1 MKRKYASMLPN
12 WSIRSLIPG
21 LFLCICLQAAPLQAQ
36 QILETYIQEG
46 LANNL
51 VLKEKNASLEQS
63 LLALKDAKSFFL
75 PSMDF
80 GASYTLAEGGR
91 TIAFPV
97 GDLLNPVYATLNK
110 LTASSSF
117 PQIENVSEQLLPNNF
132 YDTRFRTTLP
142 ILNTD
147 IKYQNQIRKEQVN
160 WSSYQV
166 DIYRATLIQDIRV
179 AYFSFC
185 AAHSSIEILKNTLQL
200 VTQNL
205 KDTRSLVESG
215 KGLPAAVL
223 RAESELEQVKSM
235 LLEAENKT
243 VNAAQ
248 YLNFLVNR
256 PLEQSVPFEAIP
268 LDLSQLDLMLTED
281 IQEQNPELRAMQSME
296 SIQQTLLKS
305 GKNYWVPKIS
315 TYADLG
321 SQGFDW
327 SFDSQSRYLMGGL
340 SLSVP
345 VFQGGRNQNQIQKNI
360 IGLESIQRQKEL
372 VNQKLSLSLHIQK
385 NEVKTHLAGLQSAE
399 KKLLAATA
407 YLKLIDRGFKE
418 GSQSLLE
425 FIDARNQFTQAALQK
440 TISEYKLQMA
450 LAQLERQLTTETKKP

>member
-1 MKRKYASMLPN
+1 
-12 WSIRSLIPG
+12 
-21 LFLCICLQAAPLQAQ
+21 
-36 QILETYIQEG
+36 
-46 LANNL
+46 
-51 VLKEKNASLEQS
+51 
-63 LLALKDAKSFFL
+63 
-75 PSMDF
+75 MDF
-80 GASYTLAEGGR
+80 GANYTLAEGGR

-110 LTASSSF
+110 LTASSKF
-117 PQIENVSEQLLPNNF
+117 PQIDNVSEQLLPDNF

-160 WSSYQV
+160 WNSYQV
-166 DIYRATLIQDIRV
+166 EIYRATLIQDIRV

-185 AAHSSIEILKNTLQL
+185 AAHSSIEVLKNTLQL

-215 KGLPAAVL
+215 KGLPASVL

-268 LDLSQLDLMLTED
+268 LDLSQLDLLLTED
-281 IQEQNPELRAMQSME
+281 IQEQNPELRAMKSME

-345 VFQGGRNQNQIQKNI
+345 VFQGGRNQNQIQRNVL
-360 IGLESIQRQKEL
+360 GLQAVQRQKEL
-372 VNQKLSLSLHIQK
+372 VNQKLNLGLQVQR
-385 NEVKTHLAGLQSAE
+385 NEVKTLLASLQSSE
-399 KKLLAATA
+399 KKLLSATA
-407 YLKLIDRGFKE
+407 YLNLVDRGFKE

-425 FIDARNQFTQAALQK
+425 YIDARNQYTQAALQK
-440 TISEYKLQMA
+440 NISSYKLQMA
-450 LAQLERQLTTETKKP
+450 LAQLERQLTTETN

>member
-1 MKRKYASMLPN
+1 MLPK
-12 WSIRSLIPG
+12 WPIRSLIPG
-21 LFLCICLQAAPLQAQ
+21 VFLCLCLQAAPLQAQ

-51 VLKEKNASLEQS
+51 VLKEKNASLDQS

-142 ILNTD
+142 LLNTD

-166 DIYRATLIQDIRV
+166 AIYRATLIQDIRV

-205 KDTRSLVESG
+205 KDTRSLVENG
-215 KGLPAAVL
+215 KGLPASVL

-248 YLNFLVNR
+248 FLNFLVNR
-256 PLEQSVPFEAIP
+256 PLEQSVPFDAIP
-268 LDLSQLDLMLTED
+268 LDLSQLDLLLTED
-281 IQEQNPELRAMQSME
+281 IQEQNPELRAMKSME
-296 SIQQTLLKS
+296 SIQETVLKS
-305 GKNYWVPKIS
+305 GRNYWVPKIS

-345 VFQGGRNQNQIQKNI
+345 VFQGGRNQNQIQKNV

-372 VNQKLSLSLHIQK
+372 VNQKLNLSLQIQK
-385 NEVKTHLAGLQSAE
+385 NEVKTLLAGLQSAE
-399 KKLLAATA
+399 KKLLASTA

>member
-12 WSIRSLIPG
+12 WSIRSLLPG

-110 LTASSSF
+110 LTASSNF

-200 VTQNL
+200 VSQNL

-215 KGLPAAVL
+215 KGLPASVL

-243 VNAAQ
+243 VNASQ

-345 VFQGGRNQNQIQKNI
+345 VFQGGRNQNQIQKNV

-372 VNQKLSLSLHIQK
+372 VNQKLNLSLQIQK
-385 NEVKTHLAGLQSAE
+385 NEVKTLLAGLQSAE

>member
-1 MKRKYASMLPN
+1 MKRKYTSMLPN
-12 WSIRSLIPG
+12 WSILTLIQG
-21 LFLCICLQAAPLQAQ
+21 IILCICLQAAPVHAQ

-91 TIAFPV
+91 NIAFPV

-110 LTASSSF
+110 LTATNKF
-117 PQIENVSEQLLPNNF
+117 PEIENVSEQLLPNNF

-142 ILNTD
+142 LLNTD
-147 IKYQNQIRKEQVN
+147 LKYQNQIRKEQVN

-179 AYFSFC
+179 AYFNFC
-185 AAHSSIEILKNTLQL
+185 AAYSSIEILKNTLQL
-200 VTQNL
+200 VNQNL
-205 KDTRSLVESG
+205 KDTRSLVENG
-215 KGLPAAVL
+215 KSLPAAVL

-235 LLEAENKT
+235 LLDAENKK

-256 PLEQSVPFEAIP
+256 PLEQPVTFEAIP
-268 LDLSQLDLMLTED
+268 LDLSQLDLLLAEN
-281 IQEQNPELRAMQSME
+281 IEEQNPEIRAMKSMV
-296 SIQQTLLKS
+296 SIQETVLKS

-327 SFDSQSRYLMGGL
+327 SFDSQSRYLMWGL
-340 SLSVP
+340 NLSMP
-345 VFQGGRNQNQIQKNI
+345 IFQGGRNQNQIQKNLL
-360 IGLESIQRQKEL
+360 GLESIQRQKEL
-372 VNQKLSLSLHIQK
+372 VNQKLNLSLQMQK
-385 NEVKTHLAGLQSAE
+385 NEVRTLLAGLNSSE
-399 KKLLAATA
+399 KKLTAATA
-407 YLKLIDRGFKE
+407 YLKLVDNGFKE
-418 GSQSLLE
+418 GVQSMIE
-425 FIDARNQFTQAALQK
+425 FVDARTQYTQAALQK

>member
-1 MKRKYASMLPN
+1 MKKKYVSILRN
-12 WSIRSLIPG
+12 WPIRSLIPAV
-21 LFLCICLQAAPLQAQ
+21 FLCIILHTAPLQAQ
-36 QILETYIQEG
+36 QILENYIQEG
-46 LANNL
+46 LANSL

-63 LLALKDAKSFFL
+63 LLALEDAKSYFL

-97 GDLLNPVYATLNK
+97 GDLLNPVYSTLNK
-110 LTASSSF
+110 LTNSSSF
-117 PQIENVSEQLLPNNF
+117 PQIPNVSEQLLPDNF

-205 KDTRSLVESG
+205 KDTRSLVENG
-215 KGLPAAVL
+215 KGLPASVL
-223 RAESELEQVKSM
+223 RAESELDQVKSM
-235 LLEAENKT
+235 LLDAENKT
-243 VNAAQ
+243 ANASQ

-256 PLEQSVPFEAIP
+256 PLDQSVPFEEIP
-268 LDLSQLDLMLTED
+268 LDLGQVDLLLTAD
-281 IQEQNPELRAMQSME
+281 IQEQNPEISAMQSME

-327 SFDSQSRYLMGGL
+327 RFDSQSRYLMWGL
-340 SLSVP
+340 NFSVP
-345 VFQGGRNQNQIQKNI
+345 VFQGGRNQNQIQKNV
-360 IGLESIQRQKEL
+360 IGLKSIQRQKEL
-372 VNQKLSLSLHIQK
+372 VNQKLNLSLQIQK
-385 NEVKTHLAGLQSAE
+385 NEVKTLLAGLQSAE

-407 YLKLIDRGFKE
+407 YLKLIDKGFKE
-418 GSQSLLE
+418 GNQSLLE

-450 LAQLERQLTTETKKP
+450 LAKLERQLTTETNKP

>member
-1 MKRKYASMLPN
+1 
-12 WSIRSLIPG
+12 
-21 LFLCICLQAAPLQAQ
+21 
-36 QILETYIQEG
+36 
-46 LANNL
+46 
-51 VLKEKNASLEQS
+51 
-63 LLALKDAKSFFL
+63 
-75 PSMDF
+75 MDF

-97 GDLLNPVYATLNK
+97 GDLLNPVYSTLNK
-110 LTASSSF
+110 LTASSNF
-117 PQIENVSEQLLPNNF
+117 PQIDNVSEQLLPDNF

-160 WSSYQV
+160 WNSYQV
-166 DIYRATLIQDIRV
+166 EIYRATLIQDIRV

-205 KDTRSLVESG
+205 KDTRSLVENG
-215 KGLPAAVL
+215 KALPASVL

-268 LDLSQLDLMLTED
+268 LDLSQLDLLLTED
-281 IQEQNPELRAMQSME
+281 IQEQNPELRAMKSME

>member
-12 WSIRSLIPG
+12 WPIRSLIY
-21 LFLCICLQAAPLQAQ
+21 LVFLCISLQAAPLQAQ

-97 GDLLNPVYATLNK
+97 GDLLNPVYSTLNK

-117 PQIENVSEQLLPNNF
+117 PQIENVSEQLLPDNF

-166 DIYRATLIQDIRV
+166 DIYRTTLIQDIRV

-205 KDTRSLVESG
+205 KDTRSLVENG
-215 KGLPAAVL
+215 KGLPASVL

-256 PLEQSVPFEAIP
+256 PLEQSVDFEAVP
-268 LDLSQLDLMLTED
+268 LDLSQLDLLLAEN
-281 IQEQNPELRAMQSME
+281 IQEQNPEIRAMQSME

-315 TYADLG
+315 TYTDLG

-327 SFDSQSRYLMGGL
+327 SFDSQSRYLMWGL
-340 SLSVP
+340 NFSMP

-372 VNQKLSLSLHIQK
+372 VNQKLSLSLQIQK
-385 NEVKTHLAGLQSAE
+385 NEVKTLLAGLQSAE

-407 YLKLIDRGFKE
+407 YLKLIDRGFKD
-418 GSQSLLE
+418 GNQSLLE

-440 TISEYKLQMA
+440 TISEYKLHIA
-450 LAQLERQLTTETKKP
+450 LAQLERQLTTETRKP